1 MEIRDFE
8 NALARLEA
16 IVGRL
21 EKGELAL
28 EAALQLYEEGI
39 KISRF
44 CSTKLEEAE
53 RKVQILMKDEKGK
66 LTEAP
71 FELTNE
77 EQKD

>member
-1 MEIRDFE
+1 MEIKDFE

-28 EAALQLYEEGI
+28 EEALQLYEEGV

-44 CSTKLEEAE
+44 CSAKLEEAE

-71 FELTNE
+71 FALTGE